1 MIRPLS
7 HYRLDA
13 ELGRGGMGIVYRA
26 VDTRLGR
33 PVAVKVL
40 PAEAT
45 ADPDR
50 RRRFLTEARAAST
63 LNHPN
68 IVTIYEI
75 DEDAGTTFI
84 VMELIEGTPLDQLLA
99 KGRLPLATALE
110 YAGHITSALEAAH
123 AHGIIHRD
131 IKPSNVVIASD
142 GRAKVLDFGL
152 AKLIEAAPHDATH
165 TSDSTRLGT
174 ILGTAAYMSPEQ
186 AQGRPLDGRTDLFSA
201 GAVLYEMLAGRR
213 PFAADSELGMITALM
228 TRDPAPLPN
237 VPPVVDA
244 IVRRAL
250 MKDPPAR
257 YANAAAMHADLAAAL
272 AQSTTPPR
280 EPMWRRPSVLVPT
293 VLVMAAVLGIGTWQ
307 TVQARGVRWA
317 RETAIPEAQ
326 RLNGSTHTIEAI
338 RLANAA
344 ARYAPDD
351 VARLREAWP
360 PFAVTTT
367 PTGATIGLKNYADV
381 DAAWEPFGE
390 TPARTTI
397 PRAYYRIRLDKPGYA
412 PREIAAASLVRRVKL
427 TPLGEGPA
435 GMELVDGAE
444 YGYGVMPPVKLPD
457 YWIDRLEVTNA
468 AFKAFVD
475 AGGYRDPKYWRQP
488 FRDGDHD
495 LAFAEAVARFRDT
508 TGRPGPATWEVGTY
522 PEGKGDFPVG
532 GISWFEAAAYAE
544 FAGKRLPTVY
554 QWYRASG
561 VDDIYSDIL
570 TLSNFDGKGP
580 VRAGERPGLGPWGT
594 LDMAGNVKEWCANNA
609 TGTTFRYTLGGG
621 WNEPSYRFTEADARS
636 PWTRDPA
643 FGVRLVKNVESVAA
657 SEGSVGRV
665 NPDPK
670 TVVPVSDAEFEFN
683 KRFYTYDR
691 TPLDARIGAVDDTSP
706 DWRKETVSFAAAY
719 GGERVTAY
727 FFTPR
732 GVRPPYQTIV
742 FFPSGYAAVAPSSA
756 NLDLTTFEFLIK
768 SGRALIYPVYQ
779 GTFERR
785 GRASPGMNGRRDMQV
800 QWGKDLFRAVDYLAT
815 RPDVDMNKLGYYSL
829 SMGAYFGPIPVALE
843 PRLKVAVFSSGGLRY
858 NYPAEIQ
865 PANFLPRV
873 TVPVLLVNGR
883 DDFSSTVQ
891 AQERFMELLGT
902 PPEHKKHVIL
912 DGGHVPNDWRAVI
925 REVLGWFDRYLGETR

>member
-1 MIRPLS
+1 MTRTLS
-7 HYRLDA
+7 HYRLES
-13 ELGRGGMGIVYRA
+13 ELGRGGMGIVYAA
-26 VDTRLGR
+26 VDSRLGR
-33 PVAVKVL
+33 RVAVKVL
-40 PAEAT
+40 PADAT

-50 RRRFLTEARAAST
+50 HRRFLQEARAAST

-68 IVTIYEI
+68 IVTIYEV
-75 DEDAGTTFI
+75 DEDDGTTFI
-84 VMELIEGTPLDQLLA
+84 AMELIEGTPLDQLLA
-99 KGRLPLATALE
+99 KGPPPLPTALE
-110 YAGHITSALEAAH
+110 YLIQITSALEAAH
-123 AHGIIHRD
+123 ARGIIHRD
-131 IKPSNVVIASD
+131 IKPSNVVIAPD

-186 AQGRPLDGRTDLFSA
+186 AQGRPLDGRSDLFSA
-201 GAVLYEMLAGRR
+201 GTVLYEMLAGRR

-237 VPPVVDA
+237 VPPAVDS
-244 IVRRAL
+244 ILKRAL
-250 MKDPPAR
+250 MKEPAAR
-257 YANAAAMHADLAAAL
+257 YPNAAVMRADLTSAL
-272 AQSTTPPR
+272 AQTTARPR
-280 EPMWRRPSVLVPT
+280 EPMWRRPSVLVPV
-293 VLVMAAVLGIGTWQ
+293 VLVLAAALGIGTWQ

-344 ARYAPDD
+344 ARYAPND

-360 PFAVTTT
+360 SFVLTTD
-367 PTGATIGLKNYADV
+367 PAGAAISLKNYGDLSS
-381 DAAWEPFGE
+381 AWEPFGE
-390 TPARTTI
+390 TPVRTNI
-397 PRAYYRIRLDKPGYA
+397 PRAYYRIRVDKAGYA
-412 PREIAAASLVRRVKL
+412 PREFASSSAPRRIKL
-427 TPLGEGPA
+427 TPVSDGPP
-435 GMELVDGAE
+435 GMERVDGAD
-444 YGYGVMPPVKLPD
+444 YGYGVMPPVALPD
-457 YWIDRLEVTNA
+457 FWIDKLEVTNA
-468 AFKAFVD
+468 AFKGFVD
-475 AGGYRDPKYWRQP
+475 AGGYRDPKYWREP
-488 FRDGDHD
+488 FRDGASE
-495 LAFAEAVARFRDT
+495 LGFAEAIARFRDS
-508 TGRPGPATWEVGTY
+508 TGRAGPATWELGTY

-544 FAGKRLPTVY
+544 FVGKRLPTVY

-580 VRAGERPGLGPWGT
+580 VRAGERAGLGPWGT
-594 LDMAGNVKEWCANNA
+594 LDMAGNVKEWCSNTA
-609 TGTTFRYTLGGG
+609 TGRTFRYTLGGG

-643 FGVRLVKNVESVAA
+643 FGVRLVKNLGSVAA
-657 SEGSVGRV
+657 SEGPIGRV

-670 TVVPVSDAEFEFN
+670 TVVPVSEAEFEFN

-691 TPLDARIGAVDDTSP
+691 TPLDTRIVAVDDSSP
-706 DWRKETVSFAAAY
+706 DWRKETISFAAAY
-719 GGERVTAY
+719 GGERVTA
-727 FFTPR
+727 FFFSPR
-732 GVRPPYQTIV
+732 GVKPPYQTIV
-742 FFPSGYAAVAPSSA
+742 FFPSAYAAVSPSSA

-785 GRASPGMNGRRDMQV
+785 GGASPGINGRRDMQV

-815 RPDVDMNKLGYYSL
+815 RQDVDMNKLGYYSL
-829 SMGAYFGPIPVALE
+829 SMGAFFGPIPVALE

-858 NYPAEIQ
+858 NYPPEIQ
-865 PANFLPRV
+865 PANFMPHV

-883 DDFSSTVQ
+883 DDFSSTLE

-902 PPEHKKHVIL
+902 PAEHKKHIIL
-912 DGGHVPNDWRAVI
+912 DGGHVPNDWRAVV
-925 REVLGWFDRYLGETR
+925 REILGWFDRYLGEAR